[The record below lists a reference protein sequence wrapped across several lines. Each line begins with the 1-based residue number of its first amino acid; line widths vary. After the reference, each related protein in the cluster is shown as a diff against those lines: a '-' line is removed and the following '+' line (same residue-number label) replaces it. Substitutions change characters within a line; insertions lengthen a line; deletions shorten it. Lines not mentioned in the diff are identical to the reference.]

1 MEFLANHYLGYD
13 EKVHEKDENI
23 EVIKC
28 KNCRH
33 NGSFDTDCP
42 IIWDKTDDDYC
53 SFAES

>member
-1 MEFLANHYLGYD
+1 MEYLANHYLGND
-13 EKVHEKDENI
+13 EKVHEKGENI